1 MCCYQ
6 RIQTRKAIQ
15 NNTPKLQRSK
25 YRKDHLWESW
35 GRHTLSP
42 RECQPVR
49 PSLAIW
55 HRLPTTI
62 IKNPTNHQTYVNF
75 SHLWKQQLRCFSSY
89 VDAGDVVS
97 DADSLSS
104 CSKCF
109 IFWSFTGILFYHIY
123 FHVLYGVGLACM
135 AFYIFQVL
143 LCSPIKHSLQSQ
155 TLSHF
160 RLLVL
165 RVLVFG
171 DYLKWANQST

>member
-1 MCCYQ
+1 MGE
-6 RIQTRKAIQ
+6 
-15 NNTPKLQRSK
+15 L
-25 YRKDHLWESW
+25 

-49 PSLAIW
+49 PSIAIC

-109 IFWSFTGILFYHIY
+109 IFWSFTGILFYHIFTSY
-123 FHVLYGVGLACM
+123 MVLAWLAW
-135 AFYIFQVL
+135 
-143 LCSPIKHSLQSQ
+143 HSIYSKFSCVLQSS
-155 TLSHF
+155 TLSNRRLSHF